1 MDKENEELQ
10 RFLEIQLKFLNEQ
23 HDQVVNT
30 LRQDLVAKEV
40 IPASLQK
47 ELKGMKEESMCALTQ
62 YAQTM
67 TKEAW

>member
-40 IPASLQK
+40 ILASLQK